1 MGHGLSV
8 DSIEVRASVGSRL
21 SARIA
26 RFVQSR
32 DRSSPM
38 MKPISPLRQ
47 RMIDDMTMRNL
58 SANTQETYIRSV
70 AQFSAFHRRSPDK
83 LGGEHVRD
91 FHLHL
96 VSRGLVANSIA
107 VKMAALRFF
116 YGTTLRRPDIAAE
129 IPTPRR
135 PDRLPT
141 VLARAEVERLLK
153 AVGDL
158 KLRTALMTIY
168 SAGLRISEAMRLTA
182 QDIDSA
188 RMVICVRQGKGR
200 KDRYTVLSGQLLGI
214 LRDYWRATRPSHW
227 LFPGR
232 NPARPMTK
240 RALQLACR
248 RAAEAAGLSKSVTV
262 HTLRH
267 SFATHLLEQGVDIRV
282 IQDLLGH
289 RHIKT
294 TAGYA
299 RVAVDLIR
307 QVQSP
312 LEHLNLAAMSRPKL
326 EVADVFRRHGAAWR
340 AANKAHLSLAQRR
353 VMTAIEVCRTAALGG
368 HVERCEDCGHTRIAY
383 NSCRNR
389 HCPKCQWPAAQAW
402 MAAREAEL
410 LPVPYFHVVFTL
422 PAALGA
428 IAYQNKAKLYALLFT
443 AAAETLTTIAGDP
456 KHLGADIGVT
466 AVLHT
471 S

>member
-1 MGHGLSV
+1 MT
-8 DSIEVRASVGSRL
+8 
-21 SARIA
+21 
-26 RFVQSR
+26 Q
-32 DRSSPM
+32 
-38 MKPISPLRQ
+38 PISPLRQ

-83 LGGEHVRD
+83 LGVKHVRN

-96 VSRGLVANSIA
+96 VSRGVVANSIA

-141 VLARAEVERLLK
+141 VLAR

-214 LRDYWRATRPSHW
+214 LRDYWQATRPSHW

-312 LEHLNLAAMSRPKL
+312 LEHLNLAA
-326 EVADVFRRHGAAWR
+326 
-340 AANKAHLSLAQRR
+340 
-353 VMTAIEVCRTAALGG
+353 T
-368 HVERCEDCGHTRIAY
+368 
-383 NSCRNR
+383 
-389 HCPKCQWPAAQAW
+389 
-402 MAAREAEL
+402 
-410 LPVPYFHVVFTL
+410 VP
-422 PAALGA
+422 
-428 IAYQNKAKLYALLFT
+428 
-443 AAAETLTTIAGDP
+443 D
-456 KHLGADIGVT
+456 
-466 AVLHT
+466 
-471 S
+471 